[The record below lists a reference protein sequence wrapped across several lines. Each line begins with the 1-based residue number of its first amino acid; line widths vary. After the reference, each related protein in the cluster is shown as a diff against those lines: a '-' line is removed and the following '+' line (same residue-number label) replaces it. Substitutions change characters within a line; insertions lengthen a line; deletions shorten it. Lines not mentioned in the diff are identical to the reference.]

1 MKGENARQIE
11 AAERQRDER
20 LAAAKKRRVFPASL
34 ATLRPGDRV
43 YYVPKDASRP
53 HAMSRAEV
61 VRAPRM
67 NVQSPSVRLKFTDGE
82 ELSVPLGQVSVQ
94 GVRTETPPWLV
105 EARQR
110 PSWARLV
117 RQLQP
122 HGESVVLKER
132 LDAEQ
137 ARPAADDT
145 KIQDLTD
152 RLEQARAQVGR
163 AEEDALQRSQQL
175 LGIVAPKGTTRA
187 QRPDLLNVLLDAAR
201 ADAVQAARQEA
212 QRGGRGPVRAAHLPV
227 PTDDLANLRLDQ
239 EQRAMVNNIAKCIHR
254 RYFLSDAELRD
265 LTAAD
270 REEEKIRGTLSV
282 FVQQVQADSG
292 LVPVKDGSAGKGNK
306 LHGELHD
313 SLTRAYPLA
322 LEACQ
327 MLVAG
332 KDEYA
337 HTLALQVREELEKY
351 VQANT
356 ELDRARRRHHTGRY
370 FHGDV
375 LSVREEHEDGGM
387 TQYYARL
394 TIVFDVDGH
403 SLVVANAA
411 ELESLTGTRA
421 GLQAWTSLCR
431 WIEDH
436 SDRAGG
442 RKQGRRQDDDEHLI
456 YRDHDDH
463 LELRDSV
470 AAYPNLLR
478 ALECIRRALLLDE
491 SEKDVLRSEIPER
504 HPAPGYHAPQHR
516 TPDAP
521 PTDNADPQD
530 D

>member
-34 ATLRPGDRV
+34 ATLRPGDQV
-43 YYVPKDASRP
+43 YYVPKSADRP

-61 VRAPRM
+61 VRGPRM
-67 NVQSPSVRLKFTDGE
+67 NVQSPTVRLKFADGDR
-82 ELSVPLGQVSVQ
+82 LSVPLGQVSVQ

-110 PSWARLV
+110 PTWARLV

-122 HGESVVLKER
+122 YGEIVVLQAT
-132 LDAEQ
+132 LDAEWSQAGRTVDTRKIHDLNDRLTQ
-137 ARPAADDT
+137 ARS
-145 KIQDLTD
+145 
-152 RLEQARAQVGR
+152 RLER
-163 AEEDALQRSQQL
+163 AEEEALQRGQQL
-175 LGIVAPKGTTRA
+175 LGIVAPSGTTRA
-187 QRPDLLNVLLDAAR
+187 QRPELLTVLMDAAR
-201 ADAVQAARQEA
+201 ADAVQAARQAA
-212 QRGGRGPVRAAHLPV
+212 QRGGRGPVAPTHLPV
-227 PTDDLANLRLDQ
+227 PTDELANLRLDQ

-282 FVQQVQADSG
+282 FIRHAQADSG

-313 SLTRAYPLA
+313 NLTRAYPLA

-337 HTLALQVREELEKY
+337 HTLALQVRELLEKY

-356 ELDRARRRHHTGRY
+356 ELDRARRKHHTGRY

-394 TIVFDVDGH
+394 TIVFDKDGH

-456 YRDHDDH
+456 YRESDDR
-463 LELRDSV
+463 LKLRDGLT
-470 AAYPNLLR
+470 AYPNLLR
-478 ALECIRRALLLDE
+478 AFECIRRALLLDE
-491 SEKDVLRSEIPER
+491 REKDVLRSEIPEH
-504 HPAPGYHAPQHR
+504 HPAPGYHAPA
-516 TPDAP
+516 TAP
-521 PTDNADPQD
+521 AADPPEGA
-530 D
+530 